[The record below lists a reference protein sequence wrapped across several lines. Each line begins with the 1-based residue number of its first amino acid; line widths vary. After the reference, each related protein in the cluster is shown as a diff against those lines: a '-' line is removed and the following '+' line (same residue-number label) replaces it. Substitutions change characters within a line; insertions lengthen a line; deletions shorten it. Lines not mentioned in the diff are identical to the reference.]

1 MNSVSSCLPV
11 IYSGLYISLTTHKW
25 KYLFSSSLSPLKH
38 ILVLLCFWGTKAC
51 IVSWT
56 AGTCERINGLL
67 FCLGGGGS
75 HYLHPKAIFRK
86 DVFSLSWL
94 ETSDPHGRI
103 CMDPYLK
110 ANQGTNILPI
120 SPRWGLNCE
129 QEAQMKDKKKRA
141 AGSLINLCG
150 ESVHKKRAAHVPA
163 PTDNCA
169 QHTSRRIPAVF
180 NRRASDVIGALYALT
195 RPVLLLSFN
204 RCCLPEAKWCG

>member
-1 MNSVSSCLPV
+1 MELITSVSSCLPV
-11 IYSGLYISLTTHKW
+11 IDSGLYISLTTHKW

-38 ILVLLCFWGTKAC
+38 ILALLCLWGTKAC

-67 FCLGGGGS
+67 YCLGGGGGS
-75 HYLHPKAIFRK
+75 HYLHPKAIFWK

-110 ANQGTNILPI
+110 ANQGTNTLPI

-129 QEAQMKDKKKRA
+129 QEAQMKDKKKERRDRWLTSVVNQYTRREQPMCQHWQITVHNTQA
-141 AGSLINLCG
+141 EGFQLSLIAENQMGL
-150 ESVHKKRAAHVPA
+150 
-163 PTDNCA
+163 
-169 QHTSRRIPAVF
+169 
-180 NRRASDVIGALYALT
+180 
-195 RPVLLLSFN
+195 VLSML
-204 RCCLPEAKWCG
+204 